1 MMRSLPARLL
11 LSCLATVLATTSV
24 EGQLR
29 PLDPI
34 DMATLDREGGTFA
47 IGVGAFGGQ
56 RVSLAGVEGRLLE
69 IGTFEATW
77 SYERIAVRIG
87 GTSFRWFEGQSVY
100 IAPVDDTRPPDGSA
114 RTDAGDLRL
123 QTILRLTPAEG
134 RVTGGLRFGV
144 RLPTTDNLE
153 GLGRD
158 QTDFFTTLALRIVDG
173 PWDITIEGGGG
184 INGTRDPKHEQIDP
198 ILFAGAA
205 RLEAGLI
212 DPILELTGQHDP
224 RSSEDRRGNENIGE
238 ARLGVSMGDAQ
249 QLTLAGVRGWTSV
262 APDYGLIVRF
272 STRF

>member
-1 MMRSLPARLL
+1 MRSLPACLL
-11 LSCLATVLATTSV
+11 LGCLAFCVSSSGVA
-24 EGQLR
+24 GQLR

-47 IGVGAFGGQ
+47 FGFGAFGGQ

-87 GTSFRWFEGQSVY
+87 GTSFRWFEGREIYST
-100 IAPVDDTRPPDGSA
+100 PVDDTRAPDGSA

-123 QTILRLTPAEG
+123 QTILRLTPSEG
-134 RVTGGLRFGV
+134 RVTGALRFGV

-173 PWDITIEGGGG
+173 PWDITLEGGGG

-205 RLEAGLI
+205 RYEAGLV
-212 DPILELTGQHDP
+212 DPVLELTGQHDP

-238 ARLGVSMGDAQ
+238 ARLGVSIGGTR
-249 QLTLAGVRGWTSV
+249 QLTVVGVRGWTSV
-262 APDYGLIVRF
+262 APDYGIIVRF
-272 STRF
+272 STLF